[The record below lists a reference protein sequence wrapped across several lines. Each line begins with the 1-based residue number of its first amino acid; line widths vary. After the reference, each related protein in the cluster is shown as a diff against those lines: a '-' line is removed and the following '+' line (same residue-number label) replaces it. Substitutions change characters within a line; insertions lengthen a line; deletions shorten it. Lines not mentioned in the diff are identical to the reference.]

1 MKSASVSGAVRDVKD
16 MHPFRLE
23 WPSGTGMMSDAPESS
38 AGSPTSKVQS
48 DGHRGGRVMTLG
60 EQLQAIRDKS
70 RERIPAESRLVMER
84 AVDDLRRSG
93 ALEHVVKVGQHAPHF
108 TLPTAGGR
116 PVALAE
122 LLGRGPVVL
131 SFFRGRW

>member
-1 MKSASVSGAVRDVKD
+1 
-16 MHPFRLE
+16 
-23 WPSGTGMMSDAPESS
+23 
-38 AGSPTSKVQS
+38 
-48 DGHRGGRVMTLG
+48 MTLS

-70 RERIPAESRLVMER
+70 RERIPAESRLIMER

-93 ALEHVVKVGQHAPHF
+93 ALEHVVKIGQRAPDF

-116 PVALAE
+116 PVALPE
-122 LLGRGPVVL
+122 LLRRGPVVL